1 MGFGSDFVEIKYER
15 KGVCW
20 QMALH
25 FIFGNSGSG
34 KSHYLY
40 EKIIEQSMEFPELN
54 FLVLVPEQFTMQ
66 TQKDLCAMHPRHG
79 IMNIDVLSFVRL
91 SHRIFEE
98 TGHQTEHILDDEGKN
113 LILRKIAGEC
123 EEEFKVLKGNLKRQ
137 GYISEV
143 KSVISEFVQYGI
155 GLEQLDEF
163 LEELEPDSYL
173 YYKLQ
178 DIQKVYQ
185 DFEDYLADRYITKE
199 ELLDILARVIP
210 ESEILKKSIVVLDG
224 YTGFTPVQNKL
235 LGELLKNCK
244 DVFVTV
250 EMDQSEDPFVYEHPY
265 QLFAI
270 SKQMVT
276 SLVKI
281 ATENRIEVK
290 DPVYLYDPVPYRFKN
305 APAMAFLEKNLFR
318 YSMKKY
324 DQEQEEISVHVTHNS
339 KQEAQFVAEQLRRL
353 ARENGYRYRDMAV
366 VVSDLNT
373 YAIHL
378 EKYFEEYQIPYFMD
392 HKKSILLNAFVEY
405 VRSLLGMVEQG
416 FTYESVFRF
425 LRTGLTGFSMEEID
439 KLENYVLALGLKGYK
454 KWQSAWVRRTSRVDE
469 EALAELNHLRVRF
482 VEKIDELVM
491 ILKMRKK
498 TVRDITTAVYTF
510 LVKEQMQEMI
520 SKMEVYFQEN
530 GELAKAKEYSQIY
543 KIVIELFDKFV
554 DLLGEEEISLKEY
567 CELLDAGLE
576 EAKVGVI
583 PPSVDQVVIGDME
596 RTRLNHVKVLFFVG
610 ANDTFLPG
618 KLGQGGILSERDREK
633 FSEKKIAL
641 SPGAKEQTYTQ
652 KFYLY
657 MNLTKPSERLY
668 ISYSKVSSDGKSLR
682 PAYLIQ
688 DLKQLFV
695 KMRVQEEDER
705 KLTERELTKQEGEF
719 FLAQKLRDRVQGLDN
734 EWKEI
739 YTWYKKEGNP
749 ENVLNAAFYKKEKDQ
764 LLQADAKALYGR
776 EDRFSVTRLERFSSC
791 AYAHF
796 LTYGLRLSER
806 ETYQF
811 EAMDLGNIAHQSLE
825 RYAKKLDKQKLE
837 WIEISEDKRQ
847 ELIDESVEESIV
859 DYGNTVLY
867 SSARNEYTIVR
878 IKKLISRSVWAM
890 TKQMEKGDFR
900 PTAYELK
907 FGSGKIDRLDT
918 CEDEDKVFVKVTDY
932 KTGRK
937 AFDITSMYH
946 GLQMQLPVY
955 LNAAMALEKRKK
967 KEKEIVPAGFFYY
980 RMDDPIVDKEQNKNI
995 EDRILKELRLDG
1007 MVNADE
1013 EVLQHLEKNLS
1024 GTSDCIPVARKKDGE
1039 LSKTSKVLSADEFD
1053 TFLEYTK
1060 KKENEIKQNIIEG
1073 NVKVSPYKLNEN
1085 TGCDYCEYRSICG
1098 FDSRIEGYEFKTLK
1112 KYAQDEVLA
1121 LMKAKIRETEQED
1134 DDKKEVQ

>member
-1 MGFGSDFVEIKYER
+1 
-15 KGVCW
+15 
-20 QMALH
+20 MALH

-40 EKIIEQSMEFPELN
+40 EKIIKQSVEFPEWN

-98 TGHQTEHILDDEGKN
+98 TGHQLKHILDDEGKN

-155 GLEQLDEF
+155 GLEELDAF
-163 LEELEPDSYL
+163 LKELEPNSYL

-185 DFEDYLADRYITKE
+185 DFEAYLEDRYITKE
-199 ELLDILARVIP
+199 ELLDILAGVIS
-210 ESEILKKSIVVLDG
+210 ESDILKKSIVVLDG

-235 LGELLKNCK
+235 LGELLKYCK

-250 EMDQSEDPFVYEHPY
+250 EMDKAEDPFVYEHPY

-276 SLVKI
+276 ALVKI
-281 ATENRIEVK
+281 AVENHIEVK
-290 DPVYLYDPVPYRFKN
+290 DPIYLYDSVPYRFKN

-324 DQEQEEISVHVTHNS
+324 EQEQEEISVHVTHNP
-339 KQEAQFVAEQLRRL
+339 KMEAQFVAANLHRL

-378 EKYFEEYQIPYFMD
+378 EKYFEEYQIPFFMD

-405 VRSLLGMVEQG
+405 LRSLLGMVEQG

-454 KWQSAWVRRTSRVDE
+454 KWQAAWVRRTSRVDE
-469 EALAELNHLRVRF
+469 EALTELNHLRVRF
-482 VEKIDELVM
+482 IEKIDELVM

-498 TVRDITTAVYTF
+498 TVRDITTAIYTF
-510 LVKEQMQEMI
+510 LVKEEMQEMI
-520 SKMEVYFQEN
+520 SKMEVFFQEN

-543 KIVIELFDKFV
+543 KIVMELFDKFV
-554 DLLGEEEISLKEY
+554 DLLGDEEISLKEY

-596 RTRLNHVKVLFFVG
+596 RTRLNHLKVLFFVG

-633 FSEKKIAL
+633 FAEKRITL

-668 ISYSKVSSDGKSLR
+668 ISYSKVSLEGKSLR
-682 PAYLIQ
+682 PAYLVQ
-688 DLKQLFV
+688 DLKQLFS
-695 KMRVQEEDER
+695 KLHVQEEEER
-705 KLTERELTKQEGEF
+705 KISEQELTKQEGEF

-739 YTWYKKEGNP
+739 YTWYKKQGNP
-749 ENVLNAAFYKKEKDQ
+749 ENILNAAFYKKEKEQ
-764 LLQADAKALYGR
+764 LLQKDAKALYGR

-825 RYAKKLDKQKLE
+825 RYAKKLDKQKLD
-837 WIEISEDKRQ
+837 WVEISEDKRQ

-900 PTAYELK
+900 PIAYELK

-918 CEDEDKVFVKVTDY
+918 CEEEDKVFVKVTDY

-955 LNAAMALEKRKK
+955 LNAAMELEKRKK

-980 RMDDPIVDKEQNKNI
+980 RMEDPIVDKDRNKNI

-1007 MVNADE
+1007 MVNAEE
-1013 EVLQHLEKNLS
+1013 EVLLHLEKNLS
-1024 GTSDCIPVARKKDGE
+1024 GTSDCIPVSRKKDGE
-1039 LSKTSKVLSADEFD
+1039 LSKTSKVLSAEEFD

-1060 KKENEIKQNIIEG
+1060 KKENEIKQDIVKG
-1073 NVKVSPYKLNEN
+1073 NVKISPYKLNEN

-1121 LMKAKIRETEQED
+1121 LMKAKISEPEKEED
-1134 DDKKEVQ
+1134 GKKEVQ

>member
-1 MGFGSDFVEIKYER
+1 
-15 KGVCW
+15 
-20 QMALH
+20 MALH
-25 FIFGNSGSG
+25 FIFGNAGSG

-40 EKIIEQSMEFPELN
+40 EKIIKQSIEFTELN

-79 IMNIDVLSFVRL
+79 IMNIDILSFVRL

-98 TGHQTEHILDDEGKN
+98 TGHQLERILDDEGKN

-155 GLEQLDEF
+155 GLEQLDEL
-163 LEELEPDSYL
+163 LEELEPNSYL

-185 DFEDYLADRYITKE
+185 DFETYLADRYITKE
-199 ELLDILARVIP
+199 ELLDILAGVIP
-210 ESEILKKSIVVLDG
+210 ESELLKRSIVVLDG

-235 LGELLKNCK
+235 LGELLKTCK

-250 EMDQSEDPFVYEHPY
+250 EMDKAEDPFVYEHPY

-281 ATENRIEVK
+281 ATENHIEVE
-290 DPVYLYDPVPYRFKN
+290 DPVYLYDSVPYRFKN

-324 DQEQEEISVHVTHNS
+324 DQEQETISVHVTHNP
-339 KQEAQFVAEQLRRL
+339 KKEAQFVAAKLHRL
-353 ARENGYRYRDMAV
+353 AREKGYRYRDMAV

-378 EKYFEEYQIPYFMD
+378 EKYLEEYQIPFFMD

-405 VRSLLGMVEQG
+405 IRSLLGMVEQG

-425 LRTGLTGFSMEEID
+425 LRTGLAGFSMEEID

-454 KWQSAWVRRTSRVDE
+454 KWQAAWVRRTSRVDE
-469 EALAELNHLRVRF
+469 EALTELNHFRVRF
-482 VEKIDELVM
+482 VEKIDALVT

-498 TVRDITTAVYTF
+498 TVRDITTAVYEF
-510 LVKEQMQEMI
+510 LVKEEMQETI
-520 SKMEVYFQEN
+520 SKMELFFQEN

-554 DLLGEEEISLKEY
+554 DLLGDEEISLKEY

-596 RTRLNHVKVLFFVG
+596 RTRLNHLKVLFFVG

-633 FSEKKIAL
+633 FAEKKITL

-668 ISYSKVSSDGKSLR
+668 ISYSKVSSEGKSLR

-688 DLKQLFV
+688 DLKQLFS
-695 KMRVQEEDER
+695 KMRVQDEEER
-705 KLTERELTKQEGEF
+705 SIVEQELTKQEGEF

-734 EWKEI
+734 GWKEI

-749 ENVLNAAFYKKEKDQ
+749 EKILQAAFYKKENDP
-764 LLQADAKALYGR
+764 LLQKDAKALYGR
-776 EDRFSVTRLERFSSC
+776 EERFSVTRLERFSSC

-825 RYAKKLDKQKLE
+825 RYAKKLDKQQLE
-837 WIEISEDKRQ
+837 WIEIPEDKRQ

-878 IKKLISRSVWAM
+878 IKKLIARSVWAM

-918 CEDEDKVFVKVTDY
+918 CEEEEKVFVKVTDY

-980 RMDDPIVDKEQNKNI
+980 RMDDPIVDKEQNKNV

-1013 EVLQHLEKNLS
+1013 EVLLHLEKNLS
-1024 GTSDCIPVARKKDGE
+1024 GTSDCIPVSRKKDGE
-1039 LSKTSKVLSADEFD
+1039 LSKTSKVLSAKEFD
-1053 TFLEYTK
+1053 LFLEYTK
-1060 KKENEIKQNIIEG
+1060 KKENEIKQKIAEG
-1073 NVKVSPYKLNEN
+1073 NVKVSPYKLNET
-1085 TGCDYCEYRSICG
+1085 TGCDYCDYRSICG

-1121 LMKAKIRETEQED
+1121 LMRAEIENRTRNPDCQMHSALRMENEGE
-1134 DDKKEVQ
+1134 EVQ